1 MSAPLRQTITLRNDR
16 SEIPRLAAFIDAF
29 CQPIGPTQESLMSF
43 HLALEEAVTNVIHH
57 GYVDGQPHEFTVA
70 LATAPAGRVTAVVTD
85 DAPAFDPV
93 ARPPV
98 DTSLPLE
105 QRPVGGLG
113 VHLMKNLMDSVRYE
127 RRDGRNVLTLEW
139 LPGRPRPA

>member
-1 MSAPLRQTITLRNDR
+1 MSGLPRATITLRNDR
-16 SEIPRLAAFIDAF
+16 AEIPRLAAFIDGF
-29 CQPIGPTQESLMSF
+29 CQPLRPAPEDLMSF

-57 GYVDGQPHEFTVA
+57 GYVDGQAHEFTVS
-70 LATAPAGRVTAVVTD
+70 LAAAPGGLVTAVVSD

-105 QRPVGGLG
+105 ERPIGGLG
-113 VHLMKNLMDSVRYE
+113 VHLIKNLMDSVRYE
-127 RRDGRNVLTLEW
+127 RRDGRNLLTLEW
-139 LPGRPRPA
+139 RSVRPRPA

>member
-1 MSAPLRQTITLRNDR
+1 MSAPSRQTITLKNDR
-16 SEIPRLAAFIDAF
+16 TELPRLAAFIDAF
-29 CQPIGPTQESLMSF
+29 CQPLGPAQEDLMSF

-57 GYVDGQPHEFTVA
+57 GYLDGKPHEFKVDLSA
-70 LATAPAGRVTAVVTD
+70 APGGRVTAVVTD

-105 QRPVGGLG
+105 ERAIGGLG
-113 VHLMKNLMDSVRYE
+113 VHLIINLMDSVRYE
-127 RRDGRNVLTLEW
+127 RRDGRNILTLEW
-139 LPGRPRPA
+139 LSVRPRPA

>member
-1 MSAPLRQTITLRNDR
+1 MSAPPRETITLRNDR
-16 SEIPRLAAFIDAF
+16 AEIPRLAAFIDSF
-29 CQPIGPTQESLMSF
+29 CRTLGPAQEDLMSF

-57 GYVDGQPHEFTVA
+57 GYVDGQSHEFTVS
-70 LATAPAGRVTAVVTD
+70 LAAAPGGLVTAVVSD

-105 QRPVGGLG
+105 ERPIGGLG
-113 VHLMKNLMDSVRYE
+113 VHLIKNLMDSVRYE
-127 RRDGRNVLTLEW
+127 RREGRNILTLEW
-139 LPGRPRPA
+139 RSTRPRTA

>member
-1 MSAPLRQTITLRNDR
+1 MSAPPRETITLRNDR
-16 SEIPRLAAFIDAF
+16 AEIPRLAAFIDGF
-29 CQPIGPTQESLMSF
+29 CEPLGPAQEDLMSF

-57 GYVDGQPHEFTVA
+57 GYVDGRAHEFTVS
-70 LATAPAGRVTAVVTD
+70 LAAAPGGMVTAVVSD

-105 QRPVGGLG
+105 ERPIGGLG
-113 VHLMKNLMDSVRYE
+113 VHLIKNLMDSVRYE
-127 RRDGRNVLTLEW
+127 RREGRNILTLEW
-139 LPGRPRPA
+139 RSIRPRPA

>member
-1 MSAPLRQTITLRNDR
+1 MSAHPRQTITLRNDR
-16 SEIPRLAAFIDAF
+16 AEIPRLAAFIDAF
-29 CQPIGPTQESLMSF
+29 CQPLGPAAEDLMSF

-57 GYVDGQPHEFTVA
+57 GYIDGQPHEFTVA
-70 LATAPAGRVTAVVTD
+70 LAAAADGRVTAIVTD

-93 ARPPV
+93 ARAPV

-105 QRPVGGLG
+105 QRPIGGLG
-113 VHLMKNLMDSVRYE
+113 VHLIKNLMDSVRYE

-139 LPGRPRPA
+139 RSVRPRPV

>member
-1 MSAPLRQTITLRNDR
+1 MSAPSRQTLTLRNDR
-16 SEIPRLAAFIDAF
+16 LEIPRLAAFIDAY
-29 CQPIGPTQESLMSF
+29 CQPLGPTQESLMSF

-70 LATAPAGRVTAVVTD
+70 VDTVPGGRVRAVVTD
-85 DAPAFDPV
+85 DAPAFDPT

-113 VHLMKNLMDSVRYE
+113 VHLIKNLMDSVGYE
-127 RRDGRNVLTLEW
+127 RRDGRNILTLEW
-139 LPGRPRPA
+139 LPVRSRPL